1 MGAIFRLF
9 ATDLGAT
16 QHHCFTMPEQL
27 LKMYTQHKHKLHFSL
42 KKKMRY
48 SACVEYRIYAE

>member
-16 QHHCFTMPEQL
+16 
-27 LKMYTQHKHKLHFSL
+27 LHNDLFPL
-42 KKKMRY
+42 
-48 SACVEYRIYAE
+48 A

>member
-27 LKMYTQHKHKLHFSL
+27 PKKINLPRTENTQFQWHIKI
-42 KKKMRY
+42 
-48 SACVEYRIYAE
+48 ACEVLVTGG

>member
-27 LKMYTQHKHKLHFSL
+27 PSVL
-42 KKKMRY
+42 
-48 SACVEYRIYAE
+48 C